1 MLQQPALHD
10 LQVFVGMGLF
20 SAGVRKEDQVHRDL
34 PLPKAH
40 QHGGGIRPA
49 SVAHYRH
56 TPPAVPNS
64 ARLCLGAMTW
74 RR

>member
-1 MLQQPALHD
+1 
-10 LQVFVGMGLF
+10 MGLF

-40 QHGGGIRPA
+40 QHCGGVRPT

-56 TPPAVPNS
+56 TPPAIPNS

-74 RR
+74 SR